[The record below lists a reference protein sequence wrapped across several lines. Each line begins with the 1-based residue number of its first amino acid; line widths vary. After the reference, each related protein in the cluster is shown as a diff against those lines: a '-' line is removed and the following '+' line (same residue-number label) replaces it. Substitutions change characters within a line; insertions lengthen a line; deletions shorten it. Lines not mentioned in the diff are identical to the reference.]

1 MKYVCTGAV
10 LQCSMGTASCKLR
23 ATPKNV
29 TLEGKDQANISD
41 AKPIINVSGFGKC
54 RSLGYPPT
62 ASATAA
68 NYGRLTPMPCVPE
81 PVPMWSV
88 VDSNSLVCGY
98 PALLMSA
105 TLQCTCGGI
114 ITIAD
119 AGQDLEKNEK

>member
-10 LQCSMGTASCKLR
+10 LQCSMGTATCKLR

-29 TLEGKDQANISD
+29 TLEGKDQANITDTISV
-41 AKPIINVSGFGKC
+41 KNVPGFGKC
-54 RSLGYPPT
+54 RSMGYPLT

-68 NYGRLTPMPCVPE
+68 NYGRLTPMFCVPE

-88 VDSNSLVCGY
+88 VDSDSLVCGY

-119 AGQDLEKNEK
+119 AGQDLEKKK